1 MEYNKILKK
10 TIKESG
16 LLNFI
21 DSNYKKIKDVD
32 AILYDYRNNKYMDT
46 EEMVYINRNIYL
58 TFEDDSIMVL
68 FYGATYRREEMFY
81 VLKVDEIDIDNP
93 EIVLLEIDEHA
104 DTEELHQLFEK
115 YAEEYEGDSNQVTMQ
130 NVYED
135 IYDALYLSFA
145 PSLKINDN
153 ERIIKFLKKEIN
165 ELNKKTEIKTVINS
179 VVDLESLFKI
189 DENEKLVRT
198 HLFGF

>member
-68 FYGATYRREEMFY
+68 FYGATYRREEVFY
-81 VLKVDEIDIDNP
+81 VIKVDEIDIDNP
-93 EIVLLEIDEHA
+93 EIVLLEIDEH
-104 DTEELHQLFEK
+104 DNTELHQLFEK

-153 ERIIKFLKKEIN
+153 EKITKFLRKEIN
-165 ELNKKTEIKTVINS
+165 ELNEKTNIKTVVNS
-179 VVDLESLFKI
+179 VVDFESLFKI